1 MKPQPPALYALAG
14 LALLETSESQLRQ
27 LIAELAEEAESEG
40 HAAELYP
47 SLLASLP
54 EQPGALER
62 EYVRL
67 FLDPTGTLCPLWQS
81 AYDEPRQLM
90 GDSHFAALDW
100 YRRHGLQTRHSNEPA
115 DHAAYLLMFYGRLLE
130 EGADGETL
138 RRFRQEHLR
147 WIGLLAA
154 KIQTETRL
162 EFYRVLAGLL
172 ETLVNAEGGSAESPH
187 RASEEGRHPAGDEH
201 KH

>member
-1 MKPQPPALYALAG
+1 MKPKTPALYALAG

-27 LIAELAEEAESEG
+27 MIGEAAEEAESADE
-40 HAAELYP
+40 AAACA

-81 AYDEPRQLM
+81 AYGEPRQLM
-90 GDSHFAALDW
+90 GDAHFAALEW
-100 YRRHGLQTRHSNEPA
+100 YRRYGLQTRHGNEPA

-130 EGADGETL
+130 EEADGESL
-138 RRFRQEHLR
+138 RRFRDEHLR

-162 EFYRVLAGLL
+162 DFYRTLAGLL
-172 ETLVNAEGGSAESPH
+172 VSLVEADNSAE
-187 RASEEGRHPAGDEH
+187 AGPTG
-201 KH
+201 